1 MKKLLSFSLRLVLVS
16 LLALSGLSL
25 SQTEEALQL
34 EVERAEQQLQER
46 REERERIERELQ
58 ATGQELERRLAE
70 LETIAAQLARL
81 REQRRE
87 LEEAV
92 VSLERAVAATLLH
105 IGEEQAALEDLTG
118 RVERLMLN
126 LYYGRPNRNLRVLVK
141 AESLFDLRVSSYY
154 LSLMTEQDAALI
166 REVEAALRRL
176 ADEQQ
181 QLAAERGELS
191 RRESELSANE
201 QALAA
206 VQAQVQRAVAAL
218 EATRE
223 GQLALRL
230 DALGQEEVVA
240 ASLARSQTALVNER
254 ARLERERQEALQR
267 EEEARRREEEAQA
280 ETQAAAQAVEDRRRA
295 RVEVVEAEQA
305 LQRLDLPVQQANAE
319 FILPVSNA
327 SIASRYNESGPF
339 IALRTNEDGAPV
351 RAAIAGLVIEAA
363 LISANG
369 GYLVTIQYAQQRCT
383 VYTNLQPPRVA
394 VGDHVSQGEI
404 IGYLGG
410 GALIR
415 PDVLRFYVTTG
426 SPCTTYTDPAPLLGI
441 Q

>member
-1 MKKLLSFSLRLVLVS
+1 
-16 LLALSGLSL
+16 
-25 SQTEEALQL
+25 
-34 EVERAEQQLQER
+34 
-46 REERERIERELQ
+46 
-58 ATGQELERRLAE
+58 
-70 LETIAAQLARL
+70 
-81 REQRRE
+81 
-87 LEEAV
+87 
-92 VSLERAVAATLLH
+92 
-105 IGEEQAALEDLTG
+105 
-118 RVERLMLN
+118 
-126 LYYGRPNRNLRVLVK
+126 
-141 AESLFDLRVSSYY
+141 
-154 LSLMTEQDAALI
+154 
-166 REVEAALRRL
+166 
-176 ADEQQ
+176 
-181 QLAAERGELS
+181 
-191 RRESELSANE
+191 
-201 QALAA
+201 
-206 VQAQVQRAVAAL
+206 
-218 EATRE
+218 
-223 GQLALRL
+223 
-230 DALGQEEVVA
+230 
-240 ASLARSQTALVNER
+240 
-254 ARLERERQEALQR
+254 LERERQEALQR